1 MKIRRDQQYRY
12 FMAIG
17 QSLPWSPPCSLLVHR
32 MHCLYSKD
40 AKKKK
45 VQPLVQQSPAQGDD
59 SKEAV
64 VSS

>member
-1 MKIRRDQQYRY
+1 MV
-12 FMAIG
+12 IG
-17 QSLPWSPPCSLLVHR
+17 QSLPWSPPCSLLGHR
-32 MHCLYSKD
+32 MCCLYSKD

>member
-1 MKIRRDQQYRY
+1 MV
-12 FMAIG
+12 IG

-32 MHCLYSKD
+32 MRCLYSKD